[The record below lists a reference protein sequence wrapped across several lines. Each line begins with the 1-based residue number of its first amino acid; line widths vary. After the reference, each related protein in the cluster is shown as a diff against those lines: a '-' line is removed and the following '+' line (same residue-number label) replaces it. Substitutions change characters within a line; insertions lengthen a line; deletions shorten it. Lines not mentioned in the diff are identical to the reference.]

1 MLDSKKIRMYL
12 VLFLVFSVFSSKSII
27 IYNEETLVALSF
39 FTFILFCFHYFGN
52 TVTESLNERSFTI
65 QKELQNLL
73 DLKEECLQELSQEH
87 KKIANLKKLL
97 LQLSDFTQ
105 AELALS
111 SGSASTQCSNQF
123 ISTIQSQLSFLSA
136 SRSTLQQRL
145 QQLVAESIQSL
156 VLTLLSRQG
165 KSNKYS
171 IDAKKIKKSLS
182 YLKSQSI

>member
-1 MLDSKKIRMYL
+1 MWSTQNIKTYL
-12 VLFLVFSVFSSKSII
+12 ILFLVFSVFSSKNIL

-52 TVTESLNERSFTI
+52 TITESLNERSSTI

-87 KKIANLKKLL
+87 KKIAHLRAL
-97 LQLSDFTQ
+97 LQQLSGFTQ

-111 SGSASTQCSNQF
+111 SGFARTQLNNQF
-123 ISTIQSQLSFLSA
+123 VTTIQSQLSFLSA

-145 QQLVAESIQSL
+145 QKLVADSIQAL
-156 VLTLLSRQG
+156 VLYRLSKQEE
-165 KSNKYS
+165 SNTYS
-171 IDAKKIKKSLS
+171 IDATKIKTSLS
-182 YLKSQSI
+182 SFKNSI